1 MLYFSVNVNKRLLFY
16 HNFTGNYILIDMK
29 RVENLRN
36 YILNDTNAVEFNTVV
51 TNVHML

>member
-1 MLYFSVNVNKRLLFY
+1 
-16 HNFTGNYILIDMK
+16 MK

-51 TNVHML
+51 TNVHMLWL